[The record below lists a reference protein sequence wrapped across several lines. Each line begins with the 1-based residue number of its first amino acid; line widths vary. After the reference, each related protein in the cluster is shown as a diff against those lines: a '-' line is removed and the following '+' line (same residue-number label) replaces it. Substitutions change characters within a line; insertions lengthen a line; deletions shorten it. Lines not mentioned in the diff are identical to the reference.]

1 MKTLDNLFDWLIDT
15 LWDWVWGHVYQI
27 FIPILI
33 ASVIGIIAQIMNQ
46 MGFINS
52 SPNDIEWVKEQ
63 TTQAYNIVNALGIL
77 SDVTAFISLVMLGA
91 RVFRDISKGKS
102 PF

>member
-1 MKTLDNLFDWLIDT
+1 MNALKELYNWCKDSLLGWI
-15 LWDWVWGHVYQI
+15 WRHAYHI

-52 SPNDIEWVKEQ
+52 SPNDAEWVKEQ
-63 TTQAYNIVNALGIL
+63 TTQAYSIVNALGIL